1 MRFIAILKYEFLE
14 YPQSK
19 VFNYRYILM
28 PKILHKRKKFIPG
41 KDWVWYAPNTHDVF
55 GEPEI
60 KAVTTSL
67 RGGWLTTGKNTA
79 LFEEKIAKIFGKKYG
94 LFVNS
99 GSSANLLAL
108 ETLRFPKG
116 SEVITPACNFN
127 TTVSPLVRLDLIPV
141 FVDIREGMYT
151 LDPDAL
157 PKALSKKTVAIIA
170 PHLIGN
176 FIDLPRVRSF
186 AKKNNLILVEDSC
199 DTIGGTFQGKPSGA
213 WSDITTTSFYASHLV
228 TAGGAGGML
237 MTNDKKLLERARVF
251 RDWGRGIKAHD
262 ESIHSRLEA
271 YKIDGRAYDSA
282 FVFSEAGYNFRPTDM
297 QAAFGLAQLA
307 RLKGFAARRQ
317 KNFSRLTCFFKNYED
332 YFILP
337 YSLPKTSVNWLAF
350 ALTIKKGAPF
360 ERNDLVRFLEDN
372 KIQTRPLFSGN
383 IVKHPAYSSTQ
394 YRKVGDLPNAQLVLE
409 NALLIGLHH
418 GLTDDALSY
427 MEEIF
432 EKFLRE
438 HT

>member
-1 MRFIAILKYEFLE
+1 MSQK
-14 YPQSK
+14 K
-19 VFNYRYILM
+19 
-28 PKILHKRKKFIPG
+28 KKFVPG

-79 LFEEKIAKIFGKKYG
+79 LFEAKISKIFGKKYG
-94 LFVNS
+94 LFLNS

-108 ETLRFPKG
+108 EILRLPKG
-116 SEVITPACNFN
+116 AEVITPACNFN
-127 TTVSPLVRLDLIPV
+127 TTVSPILRLGLTPV
-141 FVDIREGMYT
+141 FVDVRPGMYT

-157 PKALSKKTVAIIA
+157 PKALSKKTAVIMA

-176 FIDLPRVRSF
+176 FVDLPRIRAF
-186 AKKNNLILVEDSC
+186 AKKNKLILVEDSC
-199 DTIGGTFQGKPSGA
+199 DTIGGVFQGKPSGM

-237 MTNDKKLLERARVF
+237 MVNDKKLLERGRVF

-262 ESIHSRLEA
+262 ESIHSRLAA
-271 YKIDGRAYDSA
+271 YKIEGKPYDSA

-297 QAAFGLAQLA
+297 QAAFGVAQLA
-307 RLKGFAARRQ
+307 RLRGFAMRRQ
-317 KNFSRLTCFFKNYED
+317 KNFARLVRFFRNYED

-337 YSLPKTSVNWLAF
+337 HFLPKTSVNWLAF
-350 ALTIKKGAPF
+350 PLTIKKSASF
-360 ERNDLVRFLEDN
+360 ERNDLVRFLEDR

-383 IVKHPAYSSTQ
+383 IVKHPAYSGVPHRRIGNLENS
-394 YRKVGDLPNAQLVLE
+394 QLILE
-409 NALLIGLHH
+409 NAFLIGLHH
-418 GLTDDALSY
+418 GLTDAALSY
-427 MEEIF
+427 MEETF
-432 EKFLRE
+432 EKFLKKRKIDKKSLG
-438 HT
+438 